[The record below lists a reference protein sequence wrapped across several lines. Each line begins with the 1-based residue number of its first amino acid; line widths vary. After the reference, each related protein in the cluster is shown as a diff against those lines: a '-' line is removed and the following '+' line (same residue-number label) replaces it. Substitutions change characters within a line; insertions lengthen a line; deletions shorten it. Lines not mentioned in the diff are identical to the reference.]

1 MQTMQ
6 TSDANPL
13 SARELILTLM
23 DSTSARALSASYLIA
38 AGHLFEMD
46 PGSIRVALARLVREG
61 SLTSAGRG
69 RYALGSRAGTLHSL
83 VKNWSRAEASLVDW
97 QGEWLTVLVGHLA
110 RSNKAAVRGNERAL
124 GLFGFAEM
132 ASGLWVRPANLA
144 RTLDQVRAD
153 LLELGLVPGSLCA
166 QIRQFAPPEQ
176 LDPRALWQTDALARR
191 YHENVQALAA
201 STDRLAHLDDAAAA
215 RETLLIG
222 REVTRAILLD
232 PLLPDALVDAQAR
245 RAMIDAMRDYDR
257 IGKAYWREIFQQHE
271 ASNGQ
276 GPQNPAA

>member
-1 MQTMQ
+1 M
-6 TSDANPL
+6 TSASANPL
-13 SARELILTLM
+13 SSRELILTLM

-38 AGHLFEMD
+38 AARLFDMD
-46 PGSIRVALARLVREG
+46 SGSVRVALARLVREG
-61 SLTSAGRG
+61 SLTGAGRG

-124 GLFGFAEM
+124 SLFGFAEM

-166 QIRQFAPPEQ
+166 QIRQFAPPER
-176 LDPRALWQTDALARR
+176 LDPRELWQTDALAQR
-191 YHENVQALAA
+191 YQENVQALEE
-201 STDRLAHLDDAAAA
+201 STARIANLDDAAAA

-232 PLLPDALVDAQAR
+232 PLLPDALVDANAR
-245 RAMIDAMRDYDR
+245 RQMIDAMRDYDR
-257 IGKAYWREIFQQHE
+257 IGKAYWREFFQQHE
-271 ASNGQ
+271 SGQ
-276 GPQNPAA
+276 VPGTG

>member
-1 MQTMQ
+1 MPPPTELI
-6 TSDANPL
+6 PL

-38 AGHLFEMD
+38 AGRLFDID

-61 SLTSAGRG
+61 SLSGAGRG

-97 QGEWLTVLVGHLA
+97 EGEWLTVLVGHLA

-124 GLFGFAEM
+124 NLFGFAEL

-144 RTLDQVRAD
+144 RSLDQVRAD

-166 QIRQFAPPEQ
+166 QIRQFAPSEQVDPE
-176 LDPRALWQTDALARR
+176 ALWQTAALTQR
-191 YHENVQALAA
+191 YHDNVRVLSE
-201 STDRLAHLDDAAAA
+201 STAHIDDLDDAAAA

-232 PLLPDALVDAQAR
+232 PLLPDALVDANAR
-245 RAMIDAMRDYDR
+245 RRMIDAMRDYDR
-257 IGKAYWREIFQQHE
+257 IGKAYWREFFQQHE
-271 ASNGQ
+271 Q
-276 GPQNPAA
+276 AAG

>member
-1 MQTMQ
+1 MPQAP
-6 TSDANPL
+6 DANPL

-38 AGHLFEMD
+38 AARLFDMD

-61 SLTSAGRG
+61 SLTGAGRG

-124 GLFGFAEM
+124 SLFGFAEM
-132 ASGLWVRPANLA
+132 AAGLWVRPANLA

-166 QIRQFAPPEQ
+166 QVRQFAPSER
-176 LDPRALWQTDALARR
+176 LDPRALWETDALAER
-191 YHENVQALAA
+191 YRANVENLEESAA
-201 STDRLAHLDDAAAA
+201 RIAELDDAAAA

-232 PLLPDALVDAQAR
+232 PLLPDALVDASAR
-245 RAMIDAMRDYDR
+245 RQMIEAMRNYDR
-257 IGKAYWREIFQQHE
+257 IGKAYWREFFQQHE
-271 ASNGQ
+271 QAAVA
-276 GPQNPAA
+276 QNPAA

>member
-1 MQTMQ
+1 M
-6 TSDANPL
+6 SDPTATPL

-38 AGHLFEMD
+38 AARLFDMD
-46 PGSIRVALARLVREG
+46 PGSVRVALARLVREG
-61 SLTSAGRG
+61 SLTGAGRG

-124 GLFGFAEM
+124 NLFGFAEM
-132 ASGLWVRPANLA
+132 AAGLWIRPANLA

-166 QIRQFAPPEQ
+166 QMRQIAPPER
-176 LDPRALWQTDALARR
+176 LDPEALWQTEALARR
-191 YHENVQALAA
+191 YHENVRLLAQ
-201 STDRLAHLDDAAAA
+201 STERLTGLDDAGAA
-215 RETLLIG
+215 RETLLLG
-222 REVTRAILLD
+222 RDVTRAILLD
-232 PLLPDALVDAQAR
+232 PLLPDALVDAAAR
-245 RAMIDAMRDYDR
+245 RQMIDAMREYDR
-257 IGKAYWREIFQQHE
+257 IGKAYWREFFQQHE
-271 ASNGQ
+271 GSESG
-276 GPQNPAA
+276 

>member
-1 MQTMQ
+1 MC
-6 TSDANPL
+6 
-13 SARELILTLM
+13 
-23 DSTSARALSASYLIA
+23 
-38 AGHLFEMD
+38 
-46 PGSIRVALARLVREG
+46 IRDRARLVREG
-61 SLTSAGRG
+61 SLTGAGRG

-97 QGEWLTVLVGHLA
+97 EGDWLTVLVGHLA

-124 GLFGFAEM
+124 NLFGFAEM

-176 LDPRALWQTDALARR
+176 LDPEALWQTAALTQR
-191 YHENVQALAA
+191 YHDNVRILRE
-201 STDRLAHLDDAAAA
+201 STERIHDLDDAAAA

-232 PLLPDALVDAQAR
+232 PLLPDALVDADAR
-245 RAMIDAMRDYDR
+245 RQMIDAMRGYDR
-257 IGKAYWREIFQQHE
+257 IGKAYWREFFQQHE
-271 ASNGQ
+271 Q
-276 GPQNPAA
+276 AAG

>member
-1 MQTMQ
+1 M
-6 TSDANPL
+6 SEPPDNPL

-23 DSTSARALSASYLIA
+23 DSASARTLSASYLIA
-38 AGHLFEMD
+38 AGRLFDMD

-61 SLTSAGRG
+61 SLSGAGRG

-83 VKNWSRAEASLVDW
+83 VKNWSRAEASLVSW
-97 QGEWLTVLVGHLA
+97 QGEWLTVLIGHLA

-124 GLFGFAEM
+124 TLFGFAQM
-132 ASGLWVRPANLA
+132 AAGLWVRPANLT

-166 QIRQFAPPEQ
+166 QIRQFAPPER
-176 LDPRALWQTDALARR
+176 LDPRDLWQTDTLARR
-191 YHENVQALAA
+191 YHENVERLDR
-201 STDRLAHLDDAAAA
+201 STARLATLDDAAAA

-232 PLLPDALVDAQAR
+232 PLLPDALVDAGAR
-245 RAMIDAMRDYDR
+245 RLMIEAMRDYDR
-257 IGKAYWREIFQQHE
+257 VGKAYWREFFRQHE
-271 ASNGQ
+271 GEKQ
-276 GPQNPAA
+276 DQNPAA